1 MVRLRHA
8 VVALG
13 AVLLLAG
20 CGQDIKKYAVPPS
33 TYHSAQQFGDL
44 TYAQA
49 SAKERLDLKIPEGSK
64 PVPLVIIVHGGD
76 WQAGDKGLPEVDA
89 TRQLLQAGFA
99 VAAVNYRLISEAT
112 WPGAVQDVKA
122 AIRWLRAHAAQ
133 YYLDPNHFAIW
144 GASAGGYLAAA
155 AGITGNVRTVF
166 DDPSLG
172 DLSISSAVQAVIVW
186 AAPVDFLSLDSQ
198 AKAAGCL
205 YQGHGKSDSAE
216 SKWLGGALDT
226 VKAKA
231 TKADLLAY
239 VPYARNLPPFQIV
252 HGAQDCVIPP
262 AQSKDL
268 DKALKQ
274 AGDATDLKIV
284 KGQDP
289 VSAKFNRTQIR
300 TGIAFLSKTL
310 D

>member
-1 MVRLRHA
+1 MVRVRHA
-8 VVALG
+8 LVALG
-13 AVLLLAG
+13 AVLLVAA

-76 WQAGDKGLPEVDA
+76 WQGGDKGLPEVDA
-89 TRQLLQAGFA
+89 TRQLLQAGYA
-99 VAAVNYRLISEAT
+99 VATVNYRLTSEAI

-122 AIRWLRAHAAQ
+122 AIRWLRAHAQQ
-133 YYLDPNHFAIW
+133 YYLDQNHFAIW
-144 GASAGGYLAAA
+144 GASSGGYLAAA

-166 DDPSLG
+166 DDPNLI
-172 DLSISSAVQAVIVW
+172 DPSISSAVQAVIVW
-186 AAPVDFLSLDSQ
+186 AAPVDFLSLDAQ

-216 SKWLGGALDT
+216 SRWLGGALDT
-226 VKAKA
+226 SKTKAS
-231 TKADLLAY
+231 KADLLTY
-239 VPYARNLPPFQIV
+239 IPYARNVPPFQIV
-252 HGAQDCVIPP
+252 HGAADCAIPP
-262 AQSKDL
+262 AQSKNL
-268 DKALKQ
+268 DKALRQ
-274 AGDATDLKIV
+274 AGDTSTLVIV

-289 VSAKFNRTQIR
+289 ATAKFNKTQIR
-300 TGIAFLSKTL
+300 TGLAFLNKTL